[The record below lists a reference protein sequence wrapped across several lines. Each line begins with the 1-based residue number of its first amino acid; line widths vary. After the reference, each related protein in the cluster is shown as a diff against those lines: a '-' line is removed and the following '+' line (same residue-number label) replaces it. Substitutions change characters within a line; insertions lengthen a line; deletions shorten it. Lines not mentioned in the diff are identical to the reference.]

1 MYGDQ
6 ISQLAQSQ
14 QQGLP
19 QLQTDESGRKYM
31 PTMQA
36 LKFLQDSQQQ
46 KFDNGIKESA
56 VTGYYAPSGLRDTL
70 DQIQKNK
77 DTNLNTQDSTAQT
90 NAQQQNHAL
99 YSVLKSRYGIDGE
112 SMFNTDNNNQNDLN
126 IASAYKGMPTLNR
139 ENIDYD
145 NQMKKAQL
153 LGMLDGQPTLAKQTL
168 DANQAYR
175 AASLSARGSGGG
187 GRSSSSGSAKT
198 SKPTAQSTYA
208 NWLSEFSKDASR
220 QGEMGGVDT
229 NGNGINDGSLQ
240 EREQW
245 LLQNADQ
252 LAQSGEDVNKAIDAL
267 YTAYSN
273 GQFKSKKE
281 YVDFANN
288 LKKQRDKY
296 YEQQDDPMYQARV
309 KAAKEK
315 LAE

>member
-14 QQGLP
+14 QGLP
-19 QLQTDESGRKYM
+19 QVQTDESGRKYM

-70 DQIQKNK
+70 DQIQSNKNI
-77 DTNLNTQDSTAQT
+77 NLSSQDDSAKA

-126 IASAYKGMPTLNR
+126 IASSYKGMPTLNR

-153 LGMLDGQPTLAKQTL
+153 LGILDGQPTLQKQQL
-168 DANQAYR
+168 DATIAHQNAMLALSQMK
-175 AASLSARGSGGG
+175 AASAGSRASGGTK
-187 GRSSSSGSAKT
+187 AV
-198 SKPTAQSTYA
+198 KPTAQSTYA

-240 EREQW
+240 ERERW

-281 YVDFANN
+281 YMDFAKN
-288 LKKQRDKY
+288 LKKERDQY
-296 YEQQDDPMYQARV
+296 YANQDKSSTKNLIRSAL
-309 KAAKEK
+309 E
-315 LAE
+315 